1 MMFDATRVAAVIRI
15 VSPKPLRLG
24 GSSVPGRLPAS
35 AGWGTSL
42 APIIRNLAILAA
54 ALTLGSG
61 AATANNSTAA
71 IAPHAARVKSEA
83 PAGAAEVAEEPT
95 GEFEGRYRVGG
106 ATCTVKPI
114 KMAFELRWTKG
125 KGAMRF
131 FFDGVSAEGNPRFVS
146 KDRGRGQ
153 DRFEFDDG
161 NYNSGRFIRAD
172 GKVLTVQRLP

>member
-1 MMFDATRVAAVIRI
+1 MLT
-15 VSPKPLRLG
+15 
-24 GSSVPGRLPAS
+24 
-35 AGWGTSL
+35 
-42 APIIRNLAILAA
+42 PIIRSLAILAA
-54 ALTLGSG
+54 ALTVGCG
-61 AATANNSTAA
+61 AATAKDSTAA

-83 PAGAAEVAEEPT
+83 PARATEAAEPT

-106 ATCTVKPI
+106 TTCTVKPI
-114 KMAFELRWTKG
+114 KMAFELRWAKG

-131 FFDGVSAEGNPRFVS
+131 FSDGVSAEGKPRFVS
-146 KDRGRGQ
+146 EDHGKGQ

>member
-1 MMFDATRVAAVIRI
+1 M
-15 VSPKPLRLG
+15 
-24 GSSVPGRLPAS
+24 
-35 AGWGTSL
+35 L

-54 ALTLGSG
+54 ALTVGCG
-61 AATANNSTAA
+61 AATAKDSTAA

-83 PAGAAEVAEEPT
+83 PAGAAEAAEPT

-106 ATCTVKPI
+106 TTCRVKPI
-114 KMAFELRWTKG
+114 KMAFELRWATG

-131 FFDGVSAEGNPRFVS
+131 FSDGVSAEGKPRFVS
-146 KDRGRGQ
+146 EDRGKGQ